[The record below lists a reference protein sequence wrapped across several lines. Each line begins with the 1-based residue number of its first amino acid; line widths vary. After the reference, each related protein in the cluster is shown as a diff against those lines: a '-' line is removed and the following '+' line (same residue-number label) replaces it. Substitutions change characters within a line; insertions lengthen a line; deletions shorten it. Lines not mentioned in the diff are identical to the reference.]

1 MTSFVRA
8 VALSPLLV
16 LPALLLVGCGGG
28 AGGTA
33 PVGLEPEPVQP
44 APPAMPAPAAKIAQA
59 TAPEMPADP
68 HQVFI
73 DNFTFHPRQLTVAA
87 GTRVTWLNRDDV
99 PHTATSTS
107 RPRAFDSGNLDTDDR
122 FSHVF
127 TTPGTYEYF
136 CILHPKMTGQVV
148 VK

>member
-1 MTSFVRA
+1 MTSVVRA

-16 LPALLLVGCGGG
+16 LPALLLAGCGGG
-28 AGGTA
+28 TGNTA
-33 PVGLEPEPVQP
+33 PVGPGAEPAQP
-44 APPAMPAPAAKIAQA
+44 APHPMSAPSAKPAQA
-59 TAPEMPADP
+59 NAPEAPADP

-73 DNFTFHPRQLTVAA
+73 DNFTFSPRQLTVPA
-87 GTRVTWLNRDDV
+87 GTRVTWVNREDV

-107 RPRAFDSGNLDTDDR
+107 KPRVFDSCTLDTDER
-122 FSHVF
+122 FSRVF

-136 CILHPKMTGQVV
+136 CILHPKMTGQIV

>member
-1 MTSFVRA
+1 MRTLLRA
-8 VALSPLLV
+8 FALGTLLF
-16 LPALLLVGCGGG
+16 PAALLLAGCGGG
-28 AGGTA
+28 SGGTA
-33 PVGLEPEPVQP
+33 PVGQGAEPAQP
-44 APPAMPAPAAKIAQA
+44 APHAMPAPEAKPTQA
-59 TAPEMPADP
+59 KAPEKPADP
-68 HQVFI
+68 NQVFI
-73 DNFTFHPRQLTVAA
+73 DNFTFNPRQLTVTA

-107 RPRAFDSGNLDTDDR
+107 KPRAFNSGNLDTDER

-136 CILHPKMTGQVV
+136 CILHPKMTGKVI

>member
-1 MTSFVRA
+1 MRTLLRA
-8 VALSPLLV
+8 ITLGTLLF
-16 LPALLLVGCGGG
+16 PAALLLAGCGGG
-28 AGGTA
+28 SGGTEHA
-33 PVGLEPEPVQP
+33 RPAPEPVKP
-44 APPAMPAPAAKIAQA
+44 EAHAMPAPAAKPAQA
-59 TAPEMPADP
+59 KAAEAPADP

-73 DNFTFHPRQLTVAA
+73 DNFTFNPRQLTVPA
-87 GTRVTWLNRDDV
+87 GTRVTWVNRDDV

-107 RPRAFDSGNLDTDDR
+107 KPRAFNSGNLDTDER

-136 CILHPKMTGQVV
+136 CILHPKMTGQVI

>member
-1 MTSFVRA
+1 MTSVVRA
-8 VALSPLLV
+8 VALSPLFV
-16 LPALLLVGCGGG
+16 LPALLLVGCGSRSNGND
-28 AGGTA
+28 
-33 PVGLEPEPVQP
+33 PVGPGAEPAQP
-44 APPAMPAPAAKIAQA
+44 APHGIPAPAAQPAKAK
-59 TAPEMPADP
+59 APEAPADP

-73 DNFTFHPRQLTVAA
+73 DNFTYSPRQLTVAA
-87 GTRVTWLNRDDV
+87 GTRVTWRNRDDV

-107 RPRAFDSGNLDTDDR
+107 KPRAFDSGTLDTDEH

-136 CILHPKMTGQVV
+136 CVLHPKMTGQIV

>member
-1 MTSFVRA
+1 MTSLVRA

-16 LPALLLVGCGGG
+16 LPALLLAGCGGG
-28 AGGTA
+28 AGGTG
-33 PVGLEPEPVQP
+33 PVGPGAEPVQP
-44 APPAMPAPAAKIAQA
+44 APHPLPAPAAKPAQA
-59 TAPEMPADP
+59 KAAEAPAGP

-73 DNFTFHPRQLTVAA
+73 DNFTFNPRQLTVAA
-87 GTRVTWLNRDDV
+87 GTRVTWRNRDDV

-107 RPRAFDSGNLDTDDR
+107 KPRAFDSGTLDTEEH

-127 TTPGTYEYF
+127 TAPGTYEYF
-136 CILHPKMTGQVV
+136 CVLHPKMTGQIV